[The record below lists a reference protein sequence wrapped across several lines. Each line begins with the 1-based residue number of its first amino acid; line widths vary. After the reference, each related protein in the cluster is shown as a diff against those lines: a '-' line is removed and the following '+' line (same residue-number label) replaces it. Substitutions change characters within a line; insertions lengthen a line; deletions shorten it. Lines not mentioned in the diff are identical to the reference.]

1 VTEPAEAPTEK
12 EIIQEAARP
21 ASTETKES
29 EFTLPPLAPRE
40 TAPKES
46 LTAEQGMATP
56 PVRQEL
62 EVAAHLGPVD
72 KFKDVIE
79 LEAEKGAVLSL
90 VEKLEEMSRSGT
102 IKRKLYEKLK
112 GKYGEQMGKIDAR
125 IKELLEKKVA

>member
-1 VTEPAEAPTEK
+1 
-12 EIIQEAARP
+12 
-21 ASTETKES
+21 
-29 EFTLPPLAPRE
+29 
-40 TAPKES
+40 
-46 LTAEQGMATP
+46 MATP

-79 LEAEKGAVLSL
+79 LEAERGAVQSL

-112 GKYGEQMGKIDAR
+112 RKYGEQMDKIGAR
-125 IKELLEKKVA
+125 IKELSEEKVA